1 MRAGFTRLLGGF
13 GRHKAAAVSSAAA
26 DAVSGASMVAEL
38 PEDAASAASAAMEA
52 AAEAAAAE
60 EADTLPPLKSFTPV
74 KPVDTGFR
82 AKDLTMSDEQRAQLM
97 KAVRNGSLS
106 VEDALQ
112 RVLEFEAA
120 VPRSRRSTT
129 PDEAKALAQ
138 ATRAHQL
145 ELSKEAR
152 REVMIQV
159 KAGIVS
165 VEDAVDRFHELCE
178 AAKKEGKKPSL
189 RPVSIAVMPM
199 TGDHSLRAKSPAPP
213 TIAEVTAEAAAI
225 FDEVSGS
232 ADKLQHVARA
242 APPKRGARRPPNRA
256 RLRQTRIA
264 AASRSNEE
272 SWAALVGSSSTDEPP
287 AGVGEFSKP
296 GWSGVLSHSVIF
308 ELATPVSLTTTLSL
322 QVLHFPFSR
331 RRQIQMPLS
340 HQRRLPRWTA
350 KRLVL
355 RMTIGWQERLLRP
368 RRQLHLLRRLQGQ
381 RWAQHLPPKRNPRNI
396 LAQPLVQ
403 TLWRPGCR
411 RWGCRYGP
419 RESAGP

>member
-1 MRAGFTRLLGGF
+1 MRAGLTRLLGGF
-13 GRHKAAAVSSAAA
+13 GRHKTAAAA
-26 DAVSGASMVAEL
+26 DAAVGALSVAEL
-38 PEDAASAASAAMEA
+38 PEDAVLAATAAIEA

-60 EADTLPPLKSFTPV
+60 EEDTLPPLKSFTLV
-74 KPVDTGFR
+74 KPVNTGFR

-112 RVLEFEAA
+112 RVLDFEAA
-120 VPRSRRSTT
+120 VPQARRSTT
-129 PDEAKALAQ
+129 PDEVKALAQ
-138 ATRAHQL
+138 ATRARQL
-145 ELSKEAR
+145 ELSKDAR

-189 RPVSIAVMPM
+189 RPVSIAAMPM
-199 TGDHSLRAKSPAPP
+199 TGDHSLRAKSPPPP

-272 SWAALVGSSSTDEPP
+272 SWAALVGSSSTDELP
-287 AGVGEFSKP
+287 AGVGELCDPGLSCVVFLVPSFFRTCHSFP
-296 GWSGVLSHSVIF
+296 LPPLLLHRCCTLSSRGRDRHGCPTASGCGSQGEQQGGWSCG
-308 ELATPVSLTTTLSL
+308 
-322 QVLHFPFSR
+322 
-331 RRQIQMPLS
+331 
-340 HQRRLPRWTA
+340 
-350 KRLVL
+350 
-355 RMTIGWQERLLRP
+355 
-368 RRQLHLLRRLQGQ
+368 
-381 RWAQHLPPKRNPRNI
+381 
-396 LAQPLVQ
+396 
-403 TLWRPGCR
+403 
-411 RWGCRYGP
+411 
-419 RESAGP
+419 